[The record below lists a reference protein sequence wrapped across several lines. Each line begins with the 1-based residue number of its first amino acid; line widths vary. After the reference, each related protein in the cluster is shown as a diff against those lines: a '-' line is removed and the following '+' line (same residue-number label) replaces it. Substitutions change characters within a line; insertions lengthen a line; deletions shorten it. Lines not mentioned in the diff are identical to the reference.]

1 MYLGI
6 GSIEDISDFF
16 QEMDSQFT
24 CDNPSTT
31 HHYQSQSLN
40 LMEHAQICHFLF
52 DQNHISIPWILILE
66 ENNNILD
73 CFPE

>member
-6 GSIEDISDFF
+6 GSIEDIPDFF

-40 LMEHAQICHFLF
+40 LMEHAQIWHFLF
-52 DQNHISIPWILILE
+52 DQNHISIP
-66 ENNNILD
+66 
-73 CFPE
+73 

>member
-16 QEMDSQFT
+16 EKMDSQFT
-24 CDNPSTT
+24 CDNPRTT
-31 HHYQSQSLN
+31 HHHQSQSLN
-40 LMEHAQICHFLF
+40 LMEHAQIRHFLF

-66 ENNNILD
+66 EKSKIHDWL
-73 CFPE
+73 PE